1 MFLENNYYFNVIKE
15 VIVKDDFLDL
25 DKNVRG
31 CQKETYDDCTTTEY
45 IDRIISNCGCL
56 PFQIKLGD
64 EAEVII
70 IKSFEDTYINISET
84 SLYSSKNGLCK
95 KPQDEQYRL
104 PPTMFR
110 NAHHKL

>member
-84 SLYSSKNGLCK
+84 SLYPSKIGLC
-95 KPQDEQYRL
+95 
-104 PPTMFR
+104 
-110 NAHHKL
+110 